1 MTLKE
6 LINSHNEINYWN
18 VFLFVE
24 DEWESKWEEVTDYE
38 DYLDCDD
45 FDYFIDNVQKSCDI
59 FLN

>member
-1 MTLKE
+1 MTLTE
-6 LINSHNEINYWN
+6 FITSHNEINYWK

-24 DEWESKWEEVTDYE
+24 DEWESKWEEVDYL

-45 FDYFIDNVQKSCDI
+45 FDYFINNMQKSCDI

>member
-6 LINSHNEINYWN
+6 FIDSHNEINYWN

-24 DEWESKWEEVTDYE
+24 DEWESKWEEVDYL

-45 FDYFIDNVQKSCDI
+45 FDYFIDAVQKSCDI

>member
-6 LINSHNEINYWN
+6 FIDSHNEINYWN

-24 DEWESKWEEVTDYE
+24 DEWESKWEEVNYL

-45 FDYFIDNVQKSCDI
+45 FDYFIDAMKKSCDV

>member
-6 LINSHNEINYWN
+6 FIDSHNEINYWN

-24 DEWESKWEEVTDYE
+24 DEWESKWEEV
-38 DYLDCDD
+38 DYLDYLDWDD
-45 FDYFIDNVQKSCDI
+45 FDYFIDNMKKSCDI

>member
-6 LINSHNEINYWN
+6 FIDSHNEINYWN

-24 DEWESKWEEVTDYE
+24 DEWESKWEEVNYL

-45 FDYFIDNVQKSCDI
+45 FDYFMDNMKKSCDI